1 MNSRAGKWPDG
12 MEQPVRIGPNGNDP
26 PISAGRYAKY
36 LTPNKDTQGD
46 QLFLRAAVS
55 FHSIEKACEWGEY
68 EFDLA
73 EDPETMFAK
82 AKLEAENIWR
92 DKLSVIDIDT
102 TGVSTELITVFWS
115 GTYRTML
122 SPQDMYVYHSYHSSH
137 VTIQIRKSFD
147 MYWC

>member
-12 MEQPVRIGPNGNDP
+12 VEQPVRIGPNGNDP

-36 LTPNKDTQGD
+36 RTPNKDTQGD
-46 QLFLRAAVS
+46 QIFLRAAVS
-55 FHSIEKACEWGEY
+55 FHSVEKACKWSEADFPLSVDPEEVFTKGKKE
-68 EFDLA
+68 A
-73 EDPETMFAK
+73 ED
-82 AKLEAENIWR
+82 IWR

-122 SPQDMYVYHSYHSSH
+122 SPQDM
-137 VTIQIRKSFD
+137 
-147 MYWC
+147 